1 MSIPAKVLDRL
12 TVGLKKFQPIL
23 SSAKTR
29 DVNESD
35 TVVIITDMLS
45 EIFGYDKY
53 SEITTEHVIKKT
65 YCDLAIKIDGKIKLL
80 IEVKAI
86 GLDLKDD
93 YIKQAIDYGAN
104 AGIEWVIL
112 TNGVTWQVYRISFS
126 KPIDKELVYEL
137 NLTNINLKNES
148 SIEPIYYLCKEA
160 LGKSLLDE
168 YHSQKQALSKYY
180 IGQMILTETI
190 LDVVKRELRRL
201 TPGVKIENDEI
212 EGVLRTDII
221 KRDVLEGDKAIDAK
235 KKIQKAA
242 NNYIRSAPS
251 PVKKESKEQV
261 QSDTQSPEKSSIE
274 ANPPIE

>member
-1 MSIPAKVLDRL
+1 MAIPAKVLDRL
-12 TVGLKKFQPIL
+12 SSGLKKFQPIL
-23 SSAKTR
+23 TSAKTR

-65 YCDLAIKIDGKIKLL
+65 YCDLAIKIDGKVKLL

-86 GLDLKDD
+86 GLELKDD

-112 TNGVTWQVYRISFS
+112 TNGVIWQIYRISFS

-137 NLTNINLKNES
+137 NLTNISLKNES
-148 SIEPIYYLCKEA
+148 HIEPIYYLCREA

-212 EGVLRTDII
+212 EEVLRTDII
-221 KRDVLEGDKAIDAK
+221 KRDVLDGEKAIDAK

-242 NNYIRSAPS
+242 NNYIRNAPAS
-251 PVKKESKEQV
+251 PKKETKDFV
-261 QSDTQSPEKSSIE
+261 QNE
-274 ANPPIE
+274 ANRPVNNNLEAEPPQS

>member
-1 MSIPAKVLDRL
+1 MAIPAKVLDRL
-12 TVGLKKFQPIL
+12 SSGLKKFQPIL
-23 SSAKTR
+23 TSAKTR

-65 YCDLAIKIDGKIKLL
+65 YCDLAIKIDGKVKLL

-86 GLDLKDD
+86 GLELKDD

-112 TNGVTWQVYRISFS
+112 TNGVIWQIYRISFS

-137 NLTNINLKNES
+137 NLTNISLKNES
-148 SIEPIYYLCKEA
+148 HIEPIYYLCREA

-212 EGVLRTDII
+212 EEVLRTDII
-221 KRDVLEGDKAIDAK
+221 KRDVLDGEKAIDAK

-242 NNYIRSAPS
+242 NNYIRNAPAS
-251 PVKKESKEQV
+251 PKKETKDFV
-261 QSDTQSPEKSSIE
+261 QNEASRPVNNNLEAEPPQS
-274 ANPPIE
+274 